1 MKLVPITAFSQDELL
16 LAYLKS
22 KINSQSNPAVSVL
35 YKQRSTYLQ
44 SFNYTK
50 NSRVDGPTVERWS
63 YGSAAAVNYRSE
75 SRALH
80 RVFWVTTNYQVK
92 RMLNACWTGETSADL
107 ESPPPLEIQIYLTHT
122 VNLRNIGTELPTPY
136 PPTGKHPSESNSLG
150 IHTPLGKKVLNP
162 CMSYVYV

>member
-1 MKLVPITAFSQDELL
+1 MQRMIKNGRPFLKLVPITAFSQDELL

-44 SFNYTK
+44 NFSYTE
-50 NSRVDGPTVERWS
+50 NSRVDGPTVGRWS

-80 RVFWVTTNYQVK
+80 RVF
-92 RMLNACWTGETSADL
+92 
-107 ESPPPLEIQIYLTHT
+107 
-122 VNLRNIGTELPTPY
+122 
-136 PPTGKHPSESNSLG
+136 
-150 IHTPLGKKVLNP
+150 
-162 CMSYVYV
+162 